1 MINEIKKYAIDN
13 NVPIILDD
21 GIKLLNEVIL
31 DNNVSSVLEI
41 GSAIGYSAIMMCLNK
56 NDLFI
61 DTIEKSDQMYE
72 LACENI
78 SKVNLNDRINII
90 HGDGLYV
97 PLDVLNTYDLIF
109 IDAAKAQSR
118 KFLERY
124 EGLLNNNGIIV
135 VDNIDFHGLCHN
147 LKENTN
153 RNTVQMVRKINEF
166 KDWLMNNKKYDVT
179 YHVDGDGMLIAR
191 KRGV

>member
-61 DTIEKSDQMYE
+61 DTIEKNDQMYE